1 MSPARSLWQLVSKRF
16 GLNNDRSIFLVC
28 NVLYGQI
35 VVALP
40 RNLILT
46 DENIKIYRYKLNSET
61 ASLRTLTTLSGNGC
75 LYDRALT
82 FLVVVSNERLQEQ
95 CSKSGKCH

>member
-1 MSPARSLWQLVSKRF
+1 
-16 GLNNDRSIFLVC
+16 LNNDRSIFLVC
-28 NVLYGQI
+28 NALYGQI

-61 ASLRTLTTLSGNGC
+61 ASLRTLRHSEAMDDAC
-75 LYDRALT
+75 II
-82 FLVVVSNERLQEQ
+82 E
-95 CSKSGKCH
+95 H